1 MPFSFADLPWL
12 PEAPSD
18 FSSRCRAANTLDT
31 PVGETLHYLAQHA
44 AQPRQAVA
52 FRRALDKAREAG
64 ADLGPL
70 LPFKLGIVS
79 NATMD
84 FIADDIPLA
93 AARHG
98 VAVEIVV
105 ADFDQVMQEALNP
118 ESNISRSGADA
129 ILLAIDYRWLGLE
142 SFDPNDGAA
151 RAQLAIERL
160 LSAADALRV
169 NAGAPIIL
177 PLLARPSISLFGNSE
192 MRIAEAASTNIS
204 QVNAAILDYAGRT
217 GSYVLDVAHLAS
229 RIGLDRWH
237 DPVQWFAYK
246 LPFAADCNAAFAEIV
261 GRLLGS
267 IRGKS
272 RKCLVLDLDNTLWGG
287 AIGDEGLAKIVL
299 GPGSAKGE
307 AFLAVQHMA
316 KQLRQRGIILSVCSK
331 NDDEVARSPFR
342 EHPEML
348 LKESDIAI
356 FQSNWTDKASNLEA
370 IAKSLNIGLD
380 SLVFLDDNPA
390 ERAHVRSALP
400 SVAVPELP
408 NDPAWFPW
416 HLQSAGYFE
425 ATDFNVEDRSRA
437 ESYATNALRADV
449 EAKSRNLGDYL
460 SSLDMKLV
468 ARPFDQVGRTRIT
481 QLINKTNQFNLMT
494 RRLTEFE
501 VVEIETADNRLTI
514 QVSLSDRFGE
524 LGMIGLII
532 CALAGDQAT
541 ITDWV
546 MSCRVLGRKVE
557 MAMLQVLKGGL
568 EKRGIREISAQY
580 RPTSKNGMVKDHFD
594 NLGFRLVKEE
604 PDGARH
610 YRVRPSEI
618 GNFAL
623 PMAIDD
629 SAFQG
634 G

>member
-1 MPFSFADLPWL
+1 LPFSFADLPWL

-52 FRRALDKAREAG
+52 FRRALDKALEAG

-177 PLLARPSISLFGNSE
+177 PLLPRPSISLFGNSE
-192 MRIAEAASTNIS
+192 MRIAEAASTTIS
-204 QVNAAILDYAGRT
+204 EVNAAILDYAGRT

-460 SSLDMKLV
+460 SSLEMKLV
-468 ARPFDQVGRTRIT
+468 ARPFDQVGRARIT
-481 QLINKTNQFNLMT
+481 QLINKTNQFNLTT

-501 VVEIETADNRLTI
+501 VVEVETADDRLTI

-532 CALAGDQAT
+532 CALAGDHAT

-546 MSCRVLGRKVE
+546 MSCRVLGRNVE

-604 PDGARH
+604 PEGARH

-618 GNFAL
+618 ANFAL

>member
-1 MPFSFADLPWL
+1 
-12 PEAPSD
+12 
-18 FSSRCRAANTLDT
+18 
-31 PVGETLHYLAQHA
+31 
-44 AQPRQAVA
+44 
-52 FRRALDKAREAG
+52 
-64 ADLGPL
+64 
-70 LPFKLGIVS
+70 
-79 NATMD
+79 
-84 FIADDIPLA
+84 
-93 AARHG
+93 
-98 VAVEIVV
+98 
-105 ADFDQVMQEALNP
+105 
-118 ESNISRSGADA
+118 
-129 ILLAIDYRWLGLE
+129 
-142 SFDPNDGAA
+142 
-151 RAQLAIERL
+151 
-160 LSAADALRV
+160 
-169 NAGAPIIL
+169 
-177 PLLARPSISLFGNSE
+177 
-192 MRIAEAASTNIS
+192 
-204 QVNAAILDYAGRT
+204 
-217 GSYVLDVAHLAS
+217 
-229 RIGLDRWH
+229 
-237 DPVQWFAYK
+237 
-246 LPFAADCNAAFAEIV
+246 
-261 GRLLGS
+261 
-267 IRGKS
+267 
-272 RKCLVLDLDNTLWGG
+272 
-287 AIGDEGLAKIVL
+287 
-299 GPGSAKGE
+299 
-307 AFLAVQHMA
+307 MA

-342 EHPEML
+342 KHPEML

-501 VVEIETADNRLTI
+501 VVEIETADDRLTI